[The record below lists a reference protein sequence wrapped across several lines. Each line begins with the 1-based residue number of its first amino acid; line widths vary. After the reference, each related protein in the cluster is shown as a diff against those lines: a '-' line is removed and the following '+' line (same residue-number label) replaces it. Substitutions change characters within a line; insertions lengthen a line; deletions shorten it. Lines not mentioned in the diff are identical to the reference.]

1 VTATPFARPRRAAL
15 LRTLRTST
23 VAACAI
29 LFVQSPALADCFDDA
44 GRKYAIDPTLLR
56 AIADAESGGNPR
68 AIHRNRDGTLDMGIM
83 QINSSQ
89 FPSLRKRGITPEML
103 LTQPCLNV
111 DVGASILAGM
121 VRQHGFTWRAVG
133 SYAAGNRP
141 GLDRARIDYAQ
152 KVAAALA
159 RNTAP
164 AHSQPPIARAT
175 GVAMTRMKVF
185 Q

>member
-1 VTATPFARPRRAAL
+1 MVTPFTRPRRAAL
-15 LRTLRTST
+15 PRALRTST

-29 LFVQSPALADCFDDA
+29 LLAQSPALADCFDDA
-44 GRKYAIDPTLLR
+44 GRKYAIAPQLLR
-56 AIADAESGGNPR
+56 AIARVESGGNPS
-68 AIHRNRDGTLDMGIM
+68 AMHRDTDGTFDVGLM

-89 FPSLRKRGITPEML
+89 FPSLRQRGITPEML

-121 VRQHGFTWRAVG
+121 VRRHGFTWRAVG

-152 KVAAALA
+152 KVATALA

-175 GVAMTRMKVF
+175 GVAAARMKVF